1 MRTSPRRVS
10 VLCALA
16 LVATAC
22 SSGTA
27 APDATP
33 STPASTETSEPS
45 PTASEDPFA
54 MPDPVTKEYV
64 DRVVNT
70 IYEEWGAITRELL
83 EEPADPTAITPIE
96 TRKRMEE
103 LFQGEYLQQRF
114 EEADDVL
121 RGDRAGLRPPSTSSH
136 HSTGPPARCFVAN
149 ARCIVAVGRSRHI
162 GHRESRARRF

>member
-103 LFQGEYLQQRF
+103 LFQGEYLLSRF
-114 EEADDVL
+114 DEADGLL
-121 RGDRAGLRPPSTSSH
+121 RGDRADLLPVDEFTSIDWRTRKHAS
-136 HSTGPPARCFVAN
+136 VAN
-149 ARCIVAVGRSRHI
+149 ADCLVVAGDFDTR
-162 GHRESRARRF
+162 GTAK